1 MLIGELIMKKKIQV
15 FISSTYKDLQD
26 ERQAAVEAVL
36 STNNIPAG
44 MELFKAGNNSQWKKR
59 SQVLTPKN
67 MVLQVL
73 INLFKSCIT
82 HPD

>member
-26 ERQAAVEAVL
+26 ERQSAVEAVL

-44 MELFKAGNNSQWKKR
+44 MELFKAGNNSQWETIKR
-59 SQVLTPKN
+59 W
-67 MVLQVL
+67 
-73 INLFKSCIT
+73 INCSSGKISIYR
-82 HPD
+82 

>member
-44 MELFKAGNNSQWKKR
+44 TF
-59 SQVLTPKN
+59 
-67 MVLQVL
+67 
-73 INLFKSCIT
+73 
-82 HPD
+82 